1 MPSFHNYYL
10 PNVHNQT
17 KENTQRMLPCL
28 QFFSCMDTHHLLS
41 LNTAK
46 YKTAQC
52 LANKRREGR
61 ILYYNMIVHICFSG
75 CFLCDRC
82 HDSECFHKTMS
93 CDSSEDPN
101 RRRCRTTECE
111 SLKKHNKQ
119 IIRRGSASHAD
130 ESNLTNA
137 ELTCETLRLLWVEIK
152 GLSPSVFVQELPV
165 L

>member
-1 MPSFHNYYL
+1 M
-10 PNVHNQT
+10 
-17 KENTQRMLPCL
+17 
-28 QFFSCMDTHHLLS
+28 
-41 LNTAK
+41 
-46 YKTAQC
+46 
-52 LANKRREGR
+52 
-61 ILYYNMIVHICFSG
+61 FSG

-165 L
+165 LQSIMQECFSGSNMRSYENQLRETRKLTQRERFSENPPRSCTRLGLVSLIILKRVFFMLFDG